1 MIFHRIIQ
9 NIPLKNFINILIS
22 NQTKRISPISSQ
34 LYIKNNYNQLKTNEI
49 ETNEKNEQN
58 ISNGFNDLEMR
69 RKYLQEQQQKEHDV
83 AQCRS
88 SYLRME
94 PSITLYCHR

>member
-1 MIFHRIIQ
+1 MIGMPSGTSEMSSTKITPSLRKRDLNHVRIRKRR
-9 NIPLKNFINILIS
+9 N
-22 NQTKRISPISSQ
+22 NQK
-34 LYIKNNYNQLKTNEI
+34 
-49 ETNEKNEQN
+49 
-58 ISNGFNDLEMR
+58 
-69 RKYLQEQQQKEHDV
+69 EQQQKEHDV